1 MPQLTNL
8 ETRIVTYASQRKP
21 KSRETSARKN
31 ISTREQKLPRNADT
45 NRDTS
50 SSPPPEGRTRR
61 LSRKCQGGGGGTRQQ
76 PNTQILLPSNSGG
89 SQEVPAL
96 SWQWNHVKLAASFS
110 CTPSS
115 DEASRRNS
123 LSAHFEPKR
132 FVQ

>member
-1 MPQLTNL
+1 MYAFYVITKNYQEIINV
-8 ETRIVTYASQRKP
+8 RITFN
-21 KSRETSARKN
+21 N
-31 ISTREQKLPRNADT
+31 IAI
-45 NRDTS
+45 
-50 SSPPPEGRTRR
+50 SSPAPYQRGGRGD
-61 LSRKCQGGGGGTRQQ
+61 LAGNAKGGGGGTRQQ

-132 FVQ
+132 FVL